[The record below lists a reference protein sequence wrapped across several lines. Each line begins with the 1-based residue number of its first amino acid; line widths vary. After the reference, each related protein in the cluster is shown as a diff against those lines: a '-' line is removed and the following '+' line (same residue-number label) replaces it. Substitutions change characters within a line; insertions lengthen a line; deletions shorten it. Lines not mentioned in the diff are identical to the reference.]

1 MLPPSSSPD
10 ADWERGVRISEVFL
24 KELFMANIVHSP
36 IWVYFQLQL
45 KKKKLKGRD
54 IQLLGIQNKCCFEST
69 DASVLHLLKEVGE
82 LLPMYS
88 FEYRYCLSDIILSKV
103 LSPGGLGEFLE
114 AKKEKKKKR
123 LGYHCIL
130 GARNGMMVFLAGS
143 QAQKNPHPKAVCVAS
158 CGFPTEKE
166 QLCS

>member
-1 MLPPSSSPD
+1 M
-10 ADWERGVRISEVFL
+10 
-24 KELFMANIVHSP
+24 
-36 IWVYFQLQL
+36 
-45 KKKKLKGRD
+45 
-54 IQLLGIQNKCCFEST
+54 LGIQNKCCFEST

-114 AKKEKKKKR
+114 AKKEKRKKKR
-123 LGYHCIL
+123 RGYHCIL

-158 CGFPTEKE
+158 CGFPTEEE